1 MPRSSNFL
9 NPRCADPRPCPLS
22 LTSAHHYAQDSVSMM
37 TRAFQVQPQD
47 NVATLLDD
55 AVAGPIEL
63 VGGAASQLIQ
73 LLEPVKLGH
82 KVALANLRPGD
93 AVVKLG
99 VPIGHATKAIERGS
113 WVHLHNLASDLDER
127 SGTLDVHSGA
137 PTDTRYE

>member
-1 MPRSSNFL
+1 
-9 NPRCADPRPCPLS
+9 
-22 LTSAHHYAQDSVSMM
+22 MM

-55 AVAGPIEL
+55 AVAGPVEL
-63 VGGAASQLIQ
+63 VGGNASQLQ

-93 AVVKLG
+93 RVVKLG
-99 VPIGHATKAIERGS
+99 VPIGHATKLIERGS

-127 SGTLDVHSGA
+127 SGTLDLQSGA